1 MRRLL
6 IILLVALLPATASA
20 QLYAMRDKVANGYDF
35 WLYLPESYKQP
46 SSSKRASKDAKP
58 IVLFLH
64 GRSLCGNDLNRVLQ
78 YGPLDALEAGL
89 AIDAVIVAPQNPGGW
104 WSPERVMS
112 VVDWVTARYNVDS
125 NRLYVLGMSLGG
137 YGTLDFAATYPDR
150 VAAAIALCGGSTL
163 RNVDGLREVPLWI
176 MHGTADKDVPVE
188 ASRRVKR
195 MMKSGGKT
203 PRLRYKELI
212 GVKHSLLARVFYLE
226 ECYDWLFD
234 HSLKGRRKVNRWIN
248 ISRKDMKRAYDG
260 LKRGSVKYDIVGA
273 SATAVMGKPKQQE
286 GKAQA
291 TPEGYYI
298 VKQGDTLWRIAN
310 SNSLSV
316 SELCKLNGIKESDVI
331 RPGDR
336 LRVK

>member
-6 IILLVALLPATASA
+6 IILLVVLLPATASA
-20 QLYAMRDKVANGYDF
+20 QLYAMRDKVAQGYDF
-35 WLYLPESYKQP
+35 WLYLPDDYKQT

-64 GRSLCGNDLNRVLQ
+64 GRSLCGNDLNRVLK
-78 YGPLDALEAGL
+78 YGPLDALKAGL
-89 AIDAVIVAPQNPGGW
+89 DIDAVIVAPQNPGGW

-112 VVDWVTARYNVDS
+112 VVDWVSERYNVDT

-163 RNVDGLREVPLWI
+163 RDVDGLREVPLWI

-226 ECYDWLFD
+226 ECYDWLFA

-260 LKRGSVKYDIVGA
+260 LQRGSVKYEIVG
-273 SATAVMGKPKQQE
+273 SNISSGTGNGKKQE
-286 GKAQA
+286 SKPAKA
-291 TPEGYYI
+291 PEGYYI
-298 VKQGDTLWRIAN
+298 VKQGDTLWRIATN
-310 SNSLSV
+310 NSLSV
-316 SELCKLNGIKESDVI
+316 SELCRLNGIKENHVI
-331 RPGDR
+331 HPGDK
-336 LRVK
+336 LKIK

>member
-1 MRRLL
+1 MRRLI

-35 WLYLPESYKQP
+35 WLYLPKDYKQP

-64 GRSLCGNDLNRVLQ
+64 GRSLCGNDLDRVLK
-78 YGPLDALEAGL
+78 YGPLDALKAGL
-89 AIDAVIVAPQNPGGW
+89 DIDAVIVAPQNPGGW

-112 VVDWVTARYNVDS
+112 IVDWVSDRYNVDN

-137 YGTLDFAATYPDR
+137 YGTIDFAATYPDR
-150 VAAAIALCGGSTL
+150 VAAAMALCGGSTL

-188 ASRRVKR
+188 QSRRVKR

-203 PRLRYKELI
+203 PRLRYKELW

-248 ISRKDMKRAYDG
+248 ISRKDMKEAYEG
-260 LKRGSVKYDIVGA
+260 LQRGSVKYDIIDSKGGA
-273 SATAVMGKPKQQE
+273 STSKPKQQQ
-286 GKAQA
+286 GKAEA
-291 TPEGYYI
+291 TPEGYYV

-331 RPGDR
+331 RPGDK
-336 LRVK
+336 LKVK

>member
-35 WLYLPESYKQP
+35 WLYLPDSYKQP

-64 GRSLCGNDLNRVLQ
+64 GRSLCGNDLDRVLK

-286 GKAQA
+286 SKAQA